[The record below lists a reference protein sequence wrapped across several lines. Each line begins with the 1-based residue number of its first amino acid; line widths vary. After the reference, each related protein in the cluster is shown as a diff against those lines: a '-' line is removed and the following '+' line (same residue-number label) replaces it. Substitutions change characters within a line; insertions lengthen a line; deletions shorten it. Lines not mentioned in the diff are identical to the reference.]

1 MSFEEEDTC
10 PSCSALDAA
19 HAVHMLPAA
28 GTCCLRLAAHNHL
41 ALCPI
46 QNQRAAR
53 ELMQVHEAAHA
64 SASKKESALKEQ
76 VDDLQHQLHQG
87 TAT

>member
-1 MSFEEEDTC
+1 MSKLLGTGR
-10 PSCSALDAA
+10 SACSAHAA
-19 HAVHMLPAA
+19 C
-28 GTCCLRLAAHNHL
+28 GCTCCLRLAAHNHL

>member
-1 MSFEEEDTC
+1 
-10 PSCSALDAA
+10 
-19 HAVHMLPAA
+19 
-28 GTCCLRLAAHNHL
+28 
-41 ALCPI
+41 
-46 QNQRAAR
+46 
-53 ELMQVHEAAHA
+53 MQVHEAAHA

>member
-1 MSFEEEDTC
+1 MD
-10 PSCSALDAA
+10 
-19 HAVHMLPAA
+19 AVHML
-28 GTCCLRLAAHNHL
+28 AAHDYP

-53 ELMQVHEAAHA
+53 ELMEVHEAANA

-76 VDDLQHQLHQG
+76 VDDL
-87 TAT
+87 